1 MFFINTVIG
10 AKISEYLLE
19 RSRLVRQNVEEE
31 NFHIFYYMFAGLS
44 LENIPMRFGLDR
56 FHCSNKKRTFD
67 IYFLVEKFIAHHNK
81 LNSLPKVK

>member
-1 MFFINTVIG
+1 MFFIKTVIG

-44 LENIPMRFGLDR
+44 LEYRKK
-56 FHCSNKKRTFD
+56 FHLQYPEEYR
-67 IYFLVEKFIAHHNK
+67 
-81 LNSLPKVK
+81 